1 MNKRLF
7 CFFSYPLTKVPLPG
21 NAPLEYATPVQ
32 TFLEQRQ
39 MISLGKGF
47 EKTSTDQKAPPR
59 WVSILFIKHI
69 IGYCYRYYSQ
79 LRYKVAIVKDKLRI

>member
-1 MNKRLF
+1 M
-7 CFFSYPLTKVPLPG
+7 PLPG
-21 NAPLEYATPVQ
+21 NAPLEYTTPVQ

-59 WVSILFIKHI
+59 WVSILFILLLFFKCDMGKHI

>member
-7 CFFSYPLTKVPLPG
+7 YFFSYPLTKVPLPG

-59 WVSILFIKHI
+59 WASILFMLLLFFK
-69 IGYCYRYYSQ
+69 C
-79 LRYKVAIVKDKLRI
+79 L